1 MVMEEILMTDKQIKK
16 LREVKR
22 DRITWTGS
30 IQLSCIVVCFLCLV
44 VGVKAI
50 SGQTVDFLKDVEE
63 LKMPN
68 FIGMT
73 KEECENLPEQEN
85 MQINYVYTY
94 SNTGKAGEVFQQSVE
109 PGKSITSNQTITLKI
124 QNGQQSIQVPNTI
137 GLSVDEATTIINN
150 LGLNYKLVYV
160 MPNEDN
166 TSDNQDEVNNVQSS
180 DSETSDT
187 SQQGK
192 SDNTQGGQ
200 TKDVQVSQKIVSSD
214 PKEFTNAKDGDVITL
229 YVARPYLQNI
239 RVVPDVMGK
248 WWSEAE
254 DMMKQAN
261 IQNYKIFYIA
271 SDGEYNRVVSVWP
284 KGQITTS
291 DTVYI
296 KVQGGPLYGLQ

>member
-1 MVMEEILMTDKQIKK
+1 MTDKQIKR

-50 SGQTVDFLKDVEE
+50 SGQTVDFLKDIEE

-94 SNTGKAGEVFQQSVE
+94 SNTGKADEVFQQSVE

-124 QNGQQSIQVPNTI
+124 QNGSQSIQVPNTV

-166 TSDNQDEVNNVQSS
+166 TSDNQNLVNDSQSS
-180 DSETSDT
+180 DSGKSGT

-192 SDNTQGGQ
+192 SDNTQGRQ
-200 TKDVQVSQKIVSSD
+200 TKDIQVSQKIVRSN
-214 PKEFTNAKDGDVITL
+214 PEEFTNAKDGDVITL

-254 DMMKQAN
+254 DMMEQAN

>member
-1 MVMEEILMTDKQIKK
+1 MTDKQIKK

-63 LKMPN
+63 LEMPN

-166 TSDNQDEVNNVQSS
+166 TSDNQGEVNNAQSS

-284 KGQITTS
+284 RGQITTS

>member
-1 MVMEEILMTDKQIKK
+1 MTDKQIKK

>member
-1 MVMEEILMTDKQIKK
+1 MTDKQIKK

-63 LKMPN
+63 LEMPN
-68 FIGMT
+68 FIDMT

-166 TSDNQDEVNNVQSS
+166 TSDNQGEVNNAQSS

-284 KGQITTS
+284 RGQITTS

>member
-1 MVMEEILMTDKQIKK
+1 MTDKQIKK

-166 TSDNQDEVNNVQSS
+166 ASDNQGEVNNAQSS

>member
-1 MVMEEILMTDKQIKK
+1 MTDKQIKK

-30 IQLSCIVVCFLCLV
+30 IQLSCIVVCFLCLI

-94 SNTGKAGEVFQQSVE
+94 SNTGKASEVFQQSVE

-137 GLSVDEATTIINN
+137 GLSVNEATTIINN

-166 TSDNQDEVNNVQSS
+166 TSDNQDKVNNVQSS
-180 DSETSDT
+180 DSETSDI

-200 TKDVQVSQKIVSSD
+200 TKDVQVSQKIVRSN

-284 KGQITTS
+284 RGQITTS

>member
-1 MVMEEILMTDKQIKK
+1 MTDKQIKK

-160 MPNEDN
+160 MLNEDD
-166 TSDNQDEVNNVQSS
+166 TSDNQSEVNNAQSS

-254 DMMKQAN
+254 DMMEQAN

>member
-1 MVMEEILMTDKQIKK
+1 MTDKQIKK

-73 KEECENLPEQEN
+73 KEECENLPEQKD

-94 SNTGKAGEVFQQSVE
+94 SNTGKAGEVFKQSVE

-166 TSDNQDEVNNVQSS
+166 TSDNQRVVSDSQSS
-180 DSETSDT
+180 DSEKSET

-192 SDNTQGGQ
+192 SDNTQGEQ
-200 TKDVQVSQKIVSSD
+200 IKDVQVSQKIVRSN
-214 PKEFTNAKDGDVITL
+214 PEEFTNAKDGDVITL

-254 DMMKQAN
+254 DMMEQAN

>member
-1 MVMEEILMTDKQIKK
+1 MTDKQIKK

-124 QNGQQSIQVPNTI
+124 QNGWQSIQVPNTI
-137 GLSVDEATTIINN
+137 GLSVNEATTIINN

-166 TSDNQDEVNNVQSS
+166 TSDNQSVINDNQSS
-180 DSETSDT
+180 NSGKSES

-200 TKDVQVSQKIVSSD
+200 TKDVQVSQKIVRSN
-214 PKEFTNAKDGDVITL
+214 PEEFTNAKDGDVITL

-284 KGQITTS
+284 RGQITTS

>member
-1 MVMEEILMTDKQIKK
+1 MTDKQIKK

-63 LKMPN
+63 LEMPN

-73 KEECENLPEQEN
+73 KEECENLPEQKN

-166 TSDNQDEVNNVQSS
+166 TSDNQGEINNAQSS

>member
-1 MVMEEILMTDKQIKK
+1 MTDKQIKK

-124 QNGQQSIQVPNTI
+124 QNGWQSIQVPNTI
-137 GLSVDEATTIINN
+137 GLNVDEATTIINN

-166 TSDNQDEVNNVQSS
+166 TSDNQGEVNNVQSS
-180 DSETSDT
+180 DSGKSES

-192 SDNTQGGQ
+192 SDDTQGGQ
-200 TKDVQVSQKIVSSD
+200 TKDIQVSQKIVRSN
-214 PKEFTNAKDGDVITL
+214 PEEFTNAKDGDVITL

-239 RVVPDVMGK
+239 RVVPDVIGK

-284 KGQITTS
+284 RGQITTS

>member
-1 MVMEEILMTDKQIKK
+1 MTDKQIKK

-124 QNGQQSIQVPNTI
+124 QNGWQSIQVPNTI
-137 GLSVDEATTIINN
+137 GLNVDEATTIINN

-166 TSDNQDEVNNVQSS
+166 TSDNQNEVNNDQSS
-180 DSETSDT
+180 DSGKSDT

-192 SDNTQGGQ
+192 SDNTQSVQ
-200 TKDVQVSQKIVSSD
+200 TKDVQVSQKIVRSN
-214 PKEFTNAKDGDVITL
+214 PKEFTNAKDGDIITL

>member
-1 MVMEEILMTDKQIKK
+1 MTDKQIKK

-137 GLSVDEATTIINN
+137 GLSVNEATAIINN

-166 TSDNQDEVNNVQSS
+166 TSDNQGEVNNAQSS
-180 DSETSDT
+180 DSETYDT

-200 TKDVQVSQKIVSSD
+200 TKDVQVSQKIVRSN

>member
-1 MVMEEILMTDKQIKK
+1 MTDKQIKK

-68 FIGMT
+68 FVGMT

-124 QNGQQSIQVPNTI
+124 QNGQQSIQVPNTV

-166 TSDNQDEVNNVQSS
+166 TSDNQSVVNDSQSS
-180 DSETSDT
+180 DSEISDT
-187 SQQGK
+187 NQQEK

-200 TKDVQVSQKIVSSD
+200 TKDIQVSQKIVSSD
-214 PKEFTNAKDGDVITL
+214 PKEFTDAKDGDVITL

-254 DMMKQAN
+254 NMMEQAN